1 MNIITAV
8 CGESCWHSGDEHWAS
23 RELRKAER
31 KKQRFLQSS
40 ALQWQFSKALLR
52 DSGVCK
58 QLQLPRPQQKSSY
71 LWLVSEGSSSLGKPR
86 GNYSATL
93 KRPMVS
99 NGDFKPLTTET
110 IFHRRADPGN
120 HSYKGPLAGAH
131 VDGYNWIQ
139 GENNHAHLQ
148 CLCQWLELLHR
159 VMFCDC
165 HAELKINISLSN
177 FSCVFYLWKVAAF
190 DFPENWHIAN

>member
-8 CGESCWHSGDEHWAS
+8 CGESCWHSRDEHWAS
-23 RELRKAER
+23 RELRKAEQ

-86 GNYSATL
+86 GKYSATL

-120 HSYKGPLAGAH
+120 HSYKGPLAGEH
-131 VDGYNWIQ
+131 VDITGSREKTTMLICNASASGWSSCTGWCFVTAMLNW
-139 GENNHAHLQ
+139 
-148 CLCQWLELLHR
+148 
-159 VMFCDC
+159 
-165 HAELKINISLSN
+165 K
-177 FSCVFYLWKVAAF
+177 
-190 DFPENWHIAN
+190 